1 VAVLQSLKDAQNL
14 EGFAK
19 LLGYKPSALAYI
31 LYKLPDSAKYHSF
44 TIPKASGGERHIDAP
59 LEPLKTLQR
68 RLATLLYDCVA
79 HIEHETKRTALS
91 HGFRRKR
98 SIITNAR
105 QHRNRR
111 YVFNLDLADF
121 FPTFNFGRVRGYFI
135 KNADFALPEKVAT
148 LIAQIACRDG
158 KLPQGSP
165 CSPIIADL
173 ITHILDV
180 RLARIAKQSRA
191 TYSRYAD
198 DLTFSTNRKEFA
210 PELAFLDPID
220 PEKWL
225 PSAPL
230 LSRIEHTGFIVNPAK
245 TRMQFRGSRQTVT
258 GLVVNRTVNIR
269 AEYYKSVR
277 SMCHSLF
284 MTGRYHRP
292 IPKPV
297 APLDGGD
304 AATTAPE
311 LTNKLAPLEGMLNH
325 VHYVKNLADRRDE
338 ALKKERPTSARRLYR
353 DFLFYKS
360 FVALNRP
367 LLICEGKTDNIY
379 LRHAM
384 RRLTDFHPTLGQ
396 IEDGQ
401 FKPAVGLFRYTNHS
415 HDILRLGGGS
425 GDIKLFIQHYARLL
439 KLFTHLPLAHPV
451 ILLID
456 NDNGANG
463 KKGIFSLVNEM
474 FGKAIRLDTNDN
486 FYRLASNL
494 YLVKT
499 PEKGKNHQSC
509 IEDLFDKETLN
520 EKLGEKVFN
529 KSNTTSTDTQYGKYY
544 FAEKVVQVKA
554 NSIDFS
560 GFNPLLQ
567 RIVSAIEDYSP
578 AYPPA
583 GASATESNKTP

>member
-1 VAVLQSLKDAQNL
+1 MTVLQSLKDAQNL
-14 EGFAK
+14 EGFAR

-68 RLATLLYDCVA
+68 RLAKLLYDCVA
-79 HIEHETKRTALS
+79 HIEHEAKRPALS

-173 ITHILDV
+173 VAQILDV
-180 RLARIAKQSRA
+180 RMARMAKQGQA

-210 PELAFLDPID
+210 EGLAFLDPID
-220 PEKWL
+220 PEKWQ
-225 PSAPL
+225 PSLPL
-230 LSRIEHTGFIVNPAK
+230 LSRIEHTGFAVNPTK

-269 AEYYKSVR
+269 AEYYKTVR

-292 IPKPV
+292 IPKPPV
-297 APLDGGD
+297 PPEGGD
-304 AATTAPE
+304 AATAGPE
-311 LTNKLAPLEGMLNH
+311 LTDKLAPLEGMLNH
-325 VHYVKNLADRRDE
+325 IHYVKNLADRRDD
-338 ALKKERPTSARRLYR
+338 ALKKEQPTAARRLYR

-360 FVALNRP
+360 FVALKRP
-367 LLICEGKTDNIY
+367 LLMCEGKTDNIY

-384 RRLTDFHPTLGQ
+384 RRLTDFHPALGQ
-396 IEDGQ
+396 IEEGQ

-425 GDIKLFIQHYARLL
+425 GDIKLFILHYARLL
-439 KLFTHLPLAHPV
+439 KRFTYLPLAHPV
-451 ILLID
+451 ILVVD
-456 NDNGANG
+456 NDDGVNG
-463 KKGIFSLVNEM
+463 KKGIFALIKQKFGITIQWDSNDDFYHLV
-474 FGKAIRLDTNDN
+474 
-486 FYRLASNL
+486 SNL

-499 PEKGKNHQSC
+499 PSRGKTHKSC
-509 IEDLFDKETLN
+509 IEDLFDKATLD
-520 EKLGEKVFN
+520 EKLGDKSFN
-529 KSNTTSTDTQYGKYY
+529 KSNTTSTDTEYGKYF

-560 GFNPLLQ
+560 GFKPLLN
-567 RIVSAIEDYSP
+567 RIVAVMHHYTPPLP
-578 AYPPA
+578 AA
-583 GASATESNKTP
+583 GLSSNDAKK

>member
-1 VAVLQSLKDAQNL
+1 MTVLQSLKDAQNL

-19 LLGYKPSALAYI
+19 LLGYTPSALSYI
-31 LYKLPDSAKYHSF
+31 LYKLTDSAKYHSF

-68 RLATLLYDCVA
+68 RLAKLLYDCIA
-79 HIEHETKRTALS
+79 QIEHETKRPALS
-91 HGFRRKR
+91 HGFRRQR

-135 KNADFALPEKVAT
+135 KNADFALPDKVAT

-173 ITHILDV
+173 IAHILDV

-198 DLTFSTNRKEFA
+198 DLTFSTNRKVFA
-210 PELAFLDPID
+210 EGLAFLDPID
-220 PEKWL
+220 PEKWQ
-225 PSAPL
+225 PSLPL
-230 LSRIEHTGFIVNPAK
+230 LSRIEHTGFAVNPAK

-269 AEYYKSVR
+269 AEYYKTVR

-284 MTGRYHRP
+284 MTGRYHHP
-292 IPKPV
+292 IPKPT
-297 APLDGGD
+297 APPEGGHT
-304 AATTAPE
+304 ATPVPE
-311 LTNKLAPLEGMLNH
+311 LTDKLAPLEGMLNH
-325 VHYVKNLADRRDE
+325 IHYVKNLADHRDE
-338 ALKKERPTSARRLYR
+338 DTRKKQPTGARRLYQ

-360 FVALNRP
+360 FVALKRP

-384 RRLTDFHPTLGQ
+384 RRLTNFHPTLGQ
-396 IEDGQ
+396 IEDGH
-401 FKPAVGLFRYTNHS
+401 FKPAVGLFRYSPHS

-425 GDIKLFIQHYARLL
+425 GDIKLFIVHYARLL
-439 KLFTHLPLAHPV
+439 KRFNHLPLAHPV
-451 ILLID
+451 ILVID
-456 NDNGANG
+456 NDNGADG
-463 KKGIFSLVNEM
+463 KKGIFATIKENFNITINLNTT
-474 FGKAIRLDTNDN
+474 DD

-499 PEKGKNHQSC
+499 PEKGNGHKSC
-509 IEDLFDKETLN
+509 IEDLFDEATLN
-520 EKLGEKVFN
+520 ETLGEKTFN
-529 KSNTTSTDTQYGKYY
+529 KTNTTSTDTEYGKYF

-560 GFNPLLQ
+560 GFKPLLN
-567 RIVSAIEDYSP
+567 RIVAVMHHHAPPHP
-578 AYPPA
+578 APA
-583 GASATESNKTP
+583 PSSNEAKK